1 LIRAQDAP
9 RYRSG
14 GTIKLL
20 RAAGPLNATRH
31 PCAACRR
38 LDPAAAPTPPPGRAR
53 CLWQNRRSI
62 EEPPV
67 DLLRLSLL
75 FALTAVAEI
84 VGCYLPWLVVK
95 QGRPCIC

>member
-1 LIRAQDAP
+1 M
-9 RYRSG
+9 
-14 GTIKLL
+14 
-20 RAAGPLNATRH
+20 AALCGLPAVG
-31 PCAACRR
+31 
-38 LDPAAAPTPPPGRAR
+38 PAAALTEPTPPPGRAR
-53 CLWQNRRSI
+53 CLWQNPRSI

-95 QGRPCIC
+95 